1 MVETGTIAFVKG
13 LYNVTITPIDGE
25 LIVKMEAIKPPLL
38 IRKVPLTLEE
48 QNTKVKE
55 LFEDYLRRAKDA
67 SGTVLAERIKR

>member
-1 MVETGTIAFVKG
+1 
-13 LYNVTITPIDGE
+13 
-25 LIVKMEAIKPPLL
+25 MEAVKPPLL